1 MWLRIVRCYSL
12 AMRELRASLRD
23 ECTVPQ
29 FDVLAQLK
37 RSPDGL
43 TFSELSKRLVVTAG
57 NLTGIVDRLAEQGLV
72 RRKPDP
78 RDRRHVYIRLTAAGE
93 RYCAE
98 LIPRHERQIVE
109 LFRDL
114 PENTVERLRGDL
126 DSLAS
131 LLEKSRVQ
139 G

>member
-1 MWLRIVRCYSL
+1 MWLRVVRCYSL
-12 AMRELRASLRD
+12 AMRELRASLHG
-23 ECTVPQ
+23 ECTMPQ
-29 FDVLAQLK
+29 FDVLAQLN
-37 RSPDGL
+37 RSPEGL
-43 TFSELSKRLVVTAG
+43 TFSELSRRLVVTAG

-72 RRKPDP
+72 RRQPDKQ
-78 RDRRHVYIRLTAAGE
+78 DRRHVFIRLTAAGQ
-93 RYCAE
+93 RYCEE

-114 PENTVERLRGDL
+114 PDNTVKRLRGDL

-131 LLEKSRVQ
+131 LLETNRVQ